1 MGISG
6 ANFAIAQTGTIGL
19 VTNEGNGRLVTTL
32 PPVHVALVGVDKL
45 VPDLKSALRILA
57 ALPRSATG
65 QLISTY
71 VTWITGST
79 ECKPAPGAQEEDA
92 HRFSR

>member
-6 ANFAIAQTGTIGL
+6 ANFAIAETGTIGL

-32 PPVHVALVGVDKL
+32 PRVHVALVGVDKL
-45 VPDLKSALRILA
+45 LPDMKSALRILT
-57 ALPRSATG
+57 ALPRNATG

-71 VTWITGST
+71 VTWITGPT
-79 ECKPAPGAQEEDA
+79 ECKSSRRFKEGNA
-92 HRFSR
+92 HSLSG